1 MSMGKNAVLK
11 KKGTSLKID
20 SNILRLLAIFIAF
33 ILIASATK
41 PNFSSLSNFQSITKQ
56 MVEFGLMSMGVGVC
70 MISGGIDLSVV
81 YIANLCGISAALFL
95 KSTVKAGMP
104 AGQETAYL
112 ILAVLIAVLIGSLCG
127 ALNGIL
133 VSYLKIPAMLA
144 TLGTYQLFYGISIV
158 VSKGSSVSGIPGSFS
173 RIGNMQVLGTFPLTF
188 FIFLIVAIIVCIIM
202 EKSAFGTRVYLV
214 GTNMKAA
221 NFAGVRTKNI
231 LVRTYMLSGIIASL
245 AGLASLSR
253 INSAKA
259 DFGSSYTMQ
268 CILIAVLGGINPN
281 GGFGS
286 MIGVTI
292 AVFILQ
298 VLSSYLNMFPNISN
312 FFRDLIWGVAL
323 IAVLIMNFMI
333 DKRKIARQNK
343 SA

>member
-1 MSMGKNAVLK
+1 MNTEKNATLK
-11 KKGTSLKID
+11 KRLFSLRID
-20 SNILRLLAIFIAF
+20 ENIFRLLAILVAF
-33 ILIASATK
+33 IVIASITK

-56 MVEFGLMSMGVGVC
+56 MVEFGLMSLGVGIC

-104 AGQETAYL
+104 AGQETAYI
-112 ILAVLIAVLIGSLCG
+112 ILAVLLAVLIGCVCG
-127 ALNGIL
+127 ALNGFL

-173 RIGNMQVLGTFPLTF
+173 KIGNTQVFGFIPLTF
-188 FIFLIVAIIVCIIM
+188 LVFLLVAVVMCVIM
-202 EKSAFGTRVYLV
+202 EKSKFGTRVYLV

-221 NFAGVRTKNI
+221 NFAGIRTKNI
-231 LVRTYMLSGIIASL
+231 LVRTYMLSGMIASF

-268 CILIAVLGGINPN
+268 CILISVLGGINPN

-323 IAVLIMNFMI
+323 IAVLIMNFVI
-333 DKRKIARQNK
+333 HKKKIAKQNK